1 MNEARDADE
10 LARRFPEELPL
21 TFRPIG
27 DGRARQIAVFD
38 PSLKQYFSAYRT
50 ADPRYADP
58 ALAAAWLAA
67 RRTAMDAVLSAVA
80 ASRWADHLVLRGSV
94 VLRAWFGAAAREP
107 GDLDFVLTPA
117 DWTPDD
123 PRTAELLRE
132 LTAAV
137 PTAGPVRFLPGE
149 AVDEE
154 IWTYERV
161 PGRRLLLPWTA
172 DGLPGGGIQLDFVF
186 TEHLPLPPEPLEAA
200 PGAVLRVA
208 GRELSLAWKLLWLAT
223 DSYPQPKD
231 LYDAVLL
238 AESTPLRYG
247 VLREVFT
254 GGEAWLA
261 EAPPGPESVP
271 GAEPDTGGADWAHFR
286 EEYPELTTSGEELAR
301 RLAAALAPVLAE
313 VPEAERADRWAEGW
327 VAPLRAELAA
337 GGLDAAESWLLARSA
352 SLGTARRLLH
362 RALGP
367 DAPDPLDTLL
377 SRPAWAAWARTLAR
391 GNIGLEQLLER

>member
-1 MNEARDADE
+1 MTPARDADD
-10 LARRFPEELPL
+10 LARRFPGELPL

-27 DGRARQIAVFD
+27 DGRARQSALFD
-38 PSLKQYFSAYRT
+38 PALKQYSRAYRT
-50 ADPRYADP
+50 SDPGYADP
-58 ALAAAWLAA
+58 APAAAWSAA

-123 PRTAELLRE
+123 PRTAELLHD

-149 AVDEE
+149 AVHEE

-186 TEHLPLPPEPLEAA
+186 TEPLPLPPEPLEAA

-223 DSYPQPKD
+223 DRYPQPKD

-238 AESTPLRYG
+238 AESAPLRYG

-261 EAPPGPESVP
+261 EAPPGPDAVP
-271 GAEPDTGGADWAHFR
+271 GAAPDTAAADWADFR
-286 EEYPELTTSGEELAR
+286 EEYPELTTSGEELSR
-301 RLAAALAPVLAE
+301 RLAAALAPALVE
-313 VPEAERADRWAEGW
+313 VPDAERADWWAEGW
-327 VAPLRAELAA
+327 AARLRAEHAA
-337 GGLDAAESWLLARSA
+337 GGLDAAENWLRARNA
-352 SLGTARRLLH
+352 SLGTARRLLQ

-367 DAPDPLDTLL
+367 DAPDPLDVLL
-377 SRPAWAAWARTLAR
+377 SRPAWAWCARILAR
-391 GNIGLEQLLER
+391 GSISLEQLLN